1 MESKRKGGDVWG
13 GAATRRAEFSR
24 VWVNVFCGLGG
35 FHCGPSV
42 VVVIKLEAA
51 VWMTSYDPETLRPPC
66 NAAFPPH
73 AANGATLDKGGLV
86 EVRELD
92 AFDDVAVAAQDE
104 AHVILVEN
112 FANLVG
118 VIHQ

>member
-1 MESKRKGGDVWG
+1 M
-13 GAATRRAEFSR
+13 
-24 VWVNVFCGLGG
+24 NVFRGLGR
-35 FHCGPSV
+35 FHCGPPV

-51 VWMTSYDPETLRPPC
+51 VWMTSYDPETFRIPC

-73 AANGATLDKGGLV
+73 AADGATLDKGGLV
-86 EVRELD
+86 KVRELN

-104 AHVILVEN
+104 THVILVEN
-112 FANLVG
+112 LANLVG